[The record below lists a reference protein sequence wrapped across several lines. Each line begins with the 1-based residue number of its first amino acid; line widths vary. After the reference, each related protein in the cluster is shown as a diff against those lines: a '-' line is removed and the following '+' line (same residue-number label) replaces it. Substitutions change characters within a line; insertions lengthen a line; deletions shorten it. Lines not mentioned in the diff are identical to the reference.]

1 MSFFYSAKSD
11 SIAILAID
19 GTCLCLAKKLNCH
32 QTIIHISLSDFYKW
46 LLASMA
52 KKSKFLSWFGFGKSD
67 KQQAEQA
74 AKEADNQ
81 KQIEEQQRIEAEKA
95 EAERLEQERIAAEK
109 AEADRLAQEQQAA
122 EQQRQ
127 EQQARLAEQE
137 AAMKL
142 EQERVAAEQA
152 QREAELIAAKKAE
165 AERLEQERIAAERRD
180 AERLEQERIA
190 AEKAEAERLE
200 QERIAAEK
208 AQAER
213 LDQERI
219 AAERRD
225 AERLEQERIA
235 AEKAQAERL
244 EQERIEAEKADAERL
259 EQERIAAEN
268 AEAERLEQERIA
280 AEKAQAERLEQERI
294 AAEKAQAERLE
305 QERIAAEKA
314 EAERLEQERIAAE
327 RRDAERLEQERIA
340 AEKAEAERL
349 EQERIAAEKAQAERL
364 EQERIAAEKAQ
375 AERLEQ
381 ERIAAEKAEAERVE
395 QERIAAEKAQAE
407 RLEQERIAAEKAEAE
422 RVEQERI
429 AAEKAQAE
437 RLEQEKAAQA
447 AEKPKKEGFFAR
459 LKKGLLK
466 TRVNIGSGFA
476 SIFSGK
482 KIDDEL
488 FEELET
494 QLLTA
499 DLGVDTTM
507 KLIDNLTDAADRKQ
521 LKDGDALYELMKQEM
536 ASMLK
541 TAEQPLVLSGDKK
554 PFVIL
559 MVGVN
564 GVGKTTTIGKLA
576 KQFQSEGK
584 SVMLAAGDT
593 FRAAAVEQLQ
603 VWGER
608 NSIPVIA
615 QHTGADSASVVFDA
629 FQAAKARNVDV
640 LIADTAGRLQNKDN
654 LMQELEKIARVMKKI
669 DPDAPHEVMLTID
682 AGTGQNA
689 ISQVKL
695 FNECVGLT
703 GITLS
708 KLDGTAKGGVI
719 FAVADK
725 FNIPIRYIGV
735 GEGIDDLRTFN
746 SSDFIDALFS
756 QDEDDA

>member
-1 MSFFYSAKSD
+1 MALKAGSD
-11 SIAILAID
+11 
-19 GTCLCLAKKLNCH
+19 K
-32 QTIIHISLSDFYKW
+32 TICISLSDFYKW
-46 LLASMA
+46 LLATMA
-52 KKSKFLSWFGFGKSD
+52 KKSKFLSWLGFGKSEN
-67 KQQAEQA
+67 KQQTEQA
-74 AKEADNQ
+74 ADADNQ
-81 KQIEEQQRIEAEKA
+81 KQLA
-95 EAERLEQERIAAEK
+95 EQERIAAEK
-109 AEADRLAQEQQAA
+109 AEAERAEQERLAA
-122 EQQRQ
+122 EQ
-127 EQQARLAEQE
+127 
-137 AAMKL
+137 
-142 EQERVAAEQA
+142 V
-152 QREAELIAAKKAE
+152 E
-165 AERLEQERIAAERRD
+165 AERVEQERIAAEKAHEELLEAEKAEQVRREQ
-180 AERLEQERIA
+180 AERLAQQEEAMRLELERKAAEQAQHDAELEQQRIATEKAEANRVEQERLA

-200 QERIAAEK
+200 QERIAAE
-208 AQAER
+208 Q
-213 LDQERI
+213 
-219 AAERRD
+219 
-225 AERLEQERIA
+225 
-235 AEKAQAERL
+235 
-244 EQERIEAEKADAERL
+244 
-259 EQERIAAEN
+259 
-268 AEAERLEQERIA
+268 AEAERVEQERVA
-280 AEKAQAERLEQERI
+280 
-294 AAEKAQAERLE
+294 
-305 QERIAAEKA
+305 A
-314 EAERLEQERIAAE
+314 EAE
-327 RRDAERLEQERIA
+327 
-340 AEKAEAERL
+340 
-349 EQERIAAEKAQAERL
+349 
-364 EQERIAAEKAQ
+364 

-395 QERIAAEKAQAE
+395 QERIAAEKAEAERLEQQRIAAEKAEAERVEQERIAAEQAEAEREEQQRIAAEKAEAE

-429 AAEKAQAE
+429 ATEKAEAERVEQERIAAEKAEAE
-437 RLEQEKAAQA
+437 RVEQERIAAEKAEAERVEQERLTA
-447 AEKPKKEGFFAR
+447 ELAKEEAKKAEKPKKEGFFSR

-466 TRVNIGSGFA
+466 TKLNIGSGFA

-536 ASMLK
+536 AAMLK
-541 TAEQPLVLSGDKK
+541 TAEQPLEMPADKK

-576 KQFQSEGK
+576 KQFQNEGK

-608 NSIPVIA
+608 NEIPVIA

-689 ISQVKL
+689 ISQVNL
-695 FNECVGLT
+695 FNQCVGLT

-735 GEGIDDLRTFN
+735 GESIDDLRAFN
-746 SSDFIDALFS
+746 SNDFIDALFS
-756 QDEDDA
+756 QDEDEA